1 MVKFK
6 LVQVENVFLKVLIS
20 MVHKKEI
27 IRLLETIATYMEL
40 MGENSFK
47 VAAFRKAANALERDQ
62 RSIKELGDYTTIPGI
77 GKGTASVIEEYIE
90 LGESALLNE
99 LKAKVPAGL
108 IPLLQLQGLG
118 GKKIARLY
126 QELHITNVDELKE
139 ALELGKVAK
148 LSGFGQKTEENLL
161 QSIRE
166 LKAKPERLPMAA
178 VLPIV
183 DYIEAYLAAIPEIDR
198 FSKAGSLRRA
208 EEMVKDLDFV
218 IATASPGI
226 VKEKLIEMKG
236 IKRIVAKGDTKVS
249 IVVDGDFGLSID
261 FRLVTQ
267 QEFATA
273 LHHFTGSKE
282 HNVRMRQIAKECNQ
296 KISEYGVEDLEN
308 GKVLTFAS
316 EQDFYQHFNIPYL
329 PPEVRI
335 NGEEIEI
342 FQKEYS
348 FIDIKHIKGDLHMH
362 TTWSDGAHTLE
373 EMVQACIARGYEYMA
388 ITDHSQFLKVANGL
402 TKDRLLKQKEEI
414 ARLQEKYPDI
424 LILAGIEMD
433 ILPDGSLDFEN
444 DVLEELDFVIASIH
458 SGFQQSKA
466 KIMERLKTA
475 LNNVHVNLI
484 AHPTGRKI
492 GTRTGYEIDIEQLIE
507 LASSTNTALELN
519 ANPNRLDLNFEYV
532 RKARQAGVKICIN
545 TDAHYKESLSFMEIG
560 VATARKGWLQPNDCL
575 NAMNKEDLLAFLNI
589 KR

>member
-1 MVKFK
+1 
-6 LVQVENVFLKVLIS
+6 

-27 IRLLETIATYMEL
+27 VRLLETVATYMEL

-47 VAAFRKAANALERDQ
+47 VSAFRKAANALERDE
-62 RSIKELGDYTTIPGI
+62 RSVGELEDYTTIPGI

-90 LGESALLNE
+90 LGESKLLNE
-99 LKAKVPAGL
+99 LREKVPSGL

-126 QELHITNVDELKE
+126 QELHITNADELKDACE
-139 ALELGKVAK
+139 RGKVAD
-148 LSGFGQKTEENLL
+148 LSGFGKKTEEKLL
-161 QSIRE
+161 QSIQE
-166 LKAKPERLPMAA
+166 LGTQPERLPIAA

-183 DYIEAYLAAIPEIDR
+183 DYIESYLASIPEIDQ

-208 EEMVKDLDFV
+208 EETVKDLDFV
-218 IATASPGI
+218 IATSSPAT
-226 VKEKLIEMKG
+226 VKEKLLEMKG

-249 IVVDGDFGLSID
+249 VIVDGDFGLSID
-261 FRLVTQ
+261 FRLVSKA
-267 QEFATA
+267 EFATA

-282 HNVRMRQIAKECNQ
+282 HNVRMRQIAKERHE
-296 KISEYGVEDLEN
+296 KISEYGVEDLET
-308 GKVLTFAS
+308 GKIHTFAS
-316 EQDFYQHFNIPYL
+316 EEAFYKHFGLPYL

-335 NGEEIEI
+335 NGQEIEI
-342 FQKEYS
+342 FQMEYP
-348 FIDIKHIKGDLHMH
+348 FINENDIKGDLHMH

-373 EMVQACIARGYEYMA
+373 EMVQACIDKGYQYMA

-402 TKDRLLKQKEEI
+402 TKDRVLRQKEEI
-414 ARLQEKYPDI
+414 HKLREKYPEI
-424 LILAGIEMD
+424 LILTGIEMD

-458 SGFQQSKA
+458 SGFQQPKS
-466 KIMERLKTA
+466 KIMERLKAA
-475 LNNVHVNLI
+475 LNNLHVDLI

-492 GTRTGYEIDIEQLIE
+492 GKRTGYEINIEQLIE
-507 LASSTNTALELN
+507 LASETNTALELN
-519 ANPNRLDLNFEYV
+519 ANPNRLDLNYEFV
-532 RKARQAGVKICIN
+532 RKAQQAGVKICIN

-560 VATARKGWLQPNDCL
+560 VAAARKGWLKQEDCL
-575 NAMNKEDLLAFLNI
+575 NAMNKEVLLNFLKT